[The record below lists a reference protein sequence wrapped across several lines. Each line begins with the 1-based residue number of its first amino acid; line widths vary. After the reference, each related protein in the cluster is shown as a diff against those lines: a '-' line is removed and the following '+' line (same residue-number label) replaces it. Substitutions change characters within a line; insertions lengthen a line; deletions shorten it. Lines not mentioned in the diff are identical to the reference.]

1 MTKRT
6 KSRSTIRSIRKRSDD
21 EQQPLEVEVCLEFS
35 RPAVTTV
42 LVAGTFN
49 EWHPAATPMIPIAEG
64 RWIKQLRLPPGRYE
78 YCLVV
83 DGEWMPDPLATESVP
98 NPFGGANSV
107 LHVAA
112 SDPRSI
118 HFR

>member
-6 KSRSTIRSIRKRSDD
+6 KSRTAIRSIRQLSDD
-21 EQQPLEVEVCLEFS
+21 EQPPVEVEVRLEFTRS
-35 RPAVTTV
+35 TAGTV
-42 LVAGTFN
+42 HVAGTFN
-49 EWHPAATPMIPIAEG
+49 EWHPTVTPMIPIAEG

-98 NPFGGANSV
+98 NPFGGCNSV
-107 LHVAA
+107 LHVV
-112 SDPRSI
+112 SPD
-118 HFR
+118 